1 MGRSNEKV
9 ASPLL
14 YKIDKNVKNCKKKE
28 IAFILLI
35 HIKKAKKGG
44 KSVDSQ

>member
-1 MGRSNEKV
+1 M
-9 ASPLL
+9 
-14 YKIDKNVKNCKKKE
+14 E
-28 IAFILLI
+28 IVIILLI